1 MADAAPSIL
10 ERCYTVTEIAEKW
23 KLSYKTVKRIFEN
36 EEGVIRYG
44 EGSRLVG
51 GQKKKYTRRFISL
64 RIPESVLVQVQDR
77 LMHKRRPAG
86 EDHVRSAGV
95 DRDLHAAG

>member
-51 GQKKKYTRRFISL
+51 GQKKK
-64 RIPESVLVQVQDR
+64 
-77 LMHKRRPAG
+77 
-86 EDHVRSAGV
+86 
-95 DRDLHAAG
+95 